1 MLMSSPFL
9 PETNRGTEETLEALD
24 RTISWASRINTDE
37 QGLEMDVSSFISQL
51 QNCEEDVREIYI
63 CQTIE
68 REVDNFVFNNSD
80 EVKRIL
86 TGNLDEKV
94 ECLENLEEYLEE
106 NFGYVAPPNF
116 TKEELIWLVSQQL
129 VSYSNPPSE
138 YEEAFIEKVKQN
150 SYGNCPE
157 RWEEEKFPAF

>member
-1 MLMSSPFL
+1 MSSPFL

-51 QNCEEDVREIYI
+51 QNCVRERYI
-63 CQTIE
+63 GQTIE

-94 ECLENLEEYLEE
+94 ESLKKLEEYLED
-106 NFGYVAPPNF
+106 NFGYVTPPTF
-116 TKEELIWLVSQQL
+116 TKEELVWLVSQQL

-138 YEEAFIEKVKQN
+138 YEEAFVEKIKQN

-157 RWEEEKFPAF
+157 RWEDEEFPAF